1 MNHYDLTD
9 LDVIEMV
16 RENERYK
23 LLVDALFDN
32 AQLYG
37 TKDLTIDQYH
47 FIHVLKLICPE
58 RYDSVVEML
67 RKEAED
73 LDG

>member
-1 MNHYDLTD
+1 MNHYYLTD

-32 AQLYG
+32 AVLYG

-58 RYDSVVEML
+58 RYALVVEKL
-67 RKEAED
+67 RKEAE
-73 LDG
+73 GAYG